1 MIIYITNQI
10 KIIKIHS
17 KLIENISSLLFI
29 IILFVASFTL
39 TADDSKN
46 VEEIIVKG
54 NVLYADQVN
63 ALKTPVP
70 ILEVPQ
76 TVSIVTDDDIRKQG
90 FRGIGDIIRY
100 VPGVNTSQG
109 EGHRDAVVFRGV
121 RSTADFFQ
129 DGIRDDVQ
137 YYRSLYNV
145 EQVEI
150 LRGPNALLFG
160 RGGTGGVIN
169 RVSKK
174 AVLNNKFG
182 AINFGLDSFGANDLT
197 LDYNLQSGDN
207 SAFRFMVHSD
217 GLENHRDHY
226 DGQRNGIN
234 PTLKIKVTERTN
246 LDISYE
252 YADHERFIDRG
263 IPTENGEPVKRFEQ
277 ITFGD
282 KDVNLTTLEATIFRA
297 TLSTEFSDTSKGN
310 LSIVSSVFEKMYKNY
325 YASDYNASETVVTM
339 DGYLDPTEREN
350 TVISGNLVNEI
361 QIGTSIHTLLFGG
374 EIIDT
379 SNDNQRYDTFWST
392 TSDDNE
398 IFNIT
403 RPMDFSVNSV
413 GIATSNDFT
422 AKLKSKTKSNI
433 EVSSIYFQ
441 NQIDFSDSLKLMIG
455 FRHDTFDISVADIKS
470 GTSQSRQDKEISP
483 RAGIIFK
490 PNENVSWYYSYS
502 ESFLPRSGEQYKK
515 LTASAAALDPD
526 VYKSSEFGLK
536 IAISESLSLAA
547 AYFGSEQTI
556 ATRDASGE
564 SAEIVGL
571 QVDGLEFEIKGKL
584 NDKMNL
590 VFGYSSMD
598 GKTSSGGEP
607 REIPEHT
614 LSLFVTYEVSES
626 FGWAFGI
633 TQQGKSN
640 ISNDKPGLI
649 LPEYTRVD
657 FGMDYKITDDLSV
670 QLNIENLTDEL
681 YFPHSHS
688 THQASVGEPFNA
700 RISIRKTF

>member
-1 MIIYITNQI
+1 MITRVY
-10 KIIKIHS
+10 K
-17 KLIENISSLLFI
+17 KLVENISPLLFI
-29 IILFVASFTL
+29 SILFVASFAI
-39 TADDSKN
+39 TADDSEN
-46 VEEIIVKG
+46 VEEIVVKG

-70 ILEVPQ
+70 ILDVPQ
-76 TVSIVTDDDIRKQG
+76 IVSIVTDDDIRKQG

-100 VPGVNTSQG
+100 IPGVNTSQG
-109 EGHRDAVVFRGV
+109 EGHRDSVVFRGV

-174 AVLNNKFG
+174 AVLNDMFG
-182 AINFGLDSFGANDLT
+182 AVDFGVDSFGANDLT
-197 LDYNLQSGDN
+197 LDYNVLSGDN
-207 SAFRFMVHSD
+207 SALRFMMHSD
-217 GLENHRDHY
+217 TLENHRDHY
-226 DGQRNGIN
+226 DGQRTGIN
-234 PTLKIKVTERTN
+234 PALKLKVTERTT
-246 LDISYE
+246 LDLSYE

-263 IPTENGEPVKRFEQ
+263 IPTENGEPVKRFEK

-282 KDVNLTTLEATIFRA
+282 KDVNLTTFEATIFRA

-310 LSIVSSVFEKMYKNY
+310 LSIISSEFEKMYKNY
-325 YASDYNASETVVTM
+325 YVSGYNAGDTVVTM
-339 DGYLDPTEREN
+339 DGYLDPTKREN
-350 TVISGNLVNEI
+350 TVIAGNLVNEI
-361 QIGTSIHTLLFGG
+361 QIGTSTHTLLFGG

-379 SNDNQRYDTFWST
+379 SNDNHRYDTFWST

-403 RPMDFSVNSV
+403 RPMNFLENSS
-413 GIATSNDFT
+413 GFGASNDFT
-422 AKLKSKTKSNI
+422 VKLSSKTKSDI

-441 NQIDFSDSLKLMIG
+441 DQIDVSDRLKLMIG
-455 FRHDTFDISVADIKS
+455 GRHDTFDITVADIKS
-470 GTSQSRQDKEISP
+470 GTSQSREDKEFSP

-490 PNENVSWYYSYS
+490 PSENVSWYYSYS

-526 VYKSSEFGLK
+526 LYQSREFGVK
-536 IAISESLSLAA
+536 IAISKNLSFAA
-547 AYFGSEQTI
+547 AYFDSEQTI
-556 ATRDASGE
+556 ATRDTSGE
-564 SAEIVGL
+564 GAEIIGL
-571 QVDGLEFEIKGKL
+571 QVDGLEIELKGKV
-584 NDKMNL
+584 NDKMNI
-590 VFGYSSMD
+590 VIGFSSMD

-614 LSLFVTYEVSES
+614 LSLFSTYKVSEK
-626 FGWAFGI
+626 FEWAFGI
-633 TQQGKSN
+633 TQQGESN
-640 ISNDKPGLI
+640 ISNNKPELI

-657 FGMDYKITDDLSV
+657 FGAYYKIAEGLSI
-670 QLNIENLTDEL
+670 QMNIENLTDEL